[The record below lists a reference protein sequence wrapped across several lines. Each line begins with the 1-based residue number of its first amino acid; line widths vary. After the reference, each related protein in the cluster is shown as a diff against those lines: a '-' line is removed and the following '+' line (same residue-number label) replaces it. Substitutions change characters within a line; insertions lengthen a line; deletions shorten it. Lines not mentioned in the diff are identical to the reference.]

1 MKKIFLNFIIL
12 TLLTCCSAFANP
24 DNKNP
29 HEYCK
34 KQQEID
40 NMLNSRLHLTEE
52 QKKCLEENRALFR
65 TEMQKT
71 VKKMEFLRKEIKK
84 TYKLTKNKIEA
95 DIKTAPLKIELV
107 VLKQKADNIRM
118 QNRKNFEKI
127 LDSNQKIEFEKIKQE
142 FHEKRAQNKTR
153 ELN

>member
-1 MKKIFLNFIIL
+1 MKKILLNFIIL
-12 TLLTCCSAFANP
+12 TLLTCCSAFANMES
-24 DNKNP
+24 KNP
-29 HEYCK
+29 EDHCK

-52 QKKCLEENRALFR
+52 QKNYLEENRALYR
-65 TEMQKT
+65 KEMQKT

-84 TYKLTKNKIEA
+84 TYKLTVNKIEA
-95 DIKTAPLKIELV
+95 DIKTAPLKIELA
-107 VLKQKADNIRM
+107 VLKQKADNIRV

-142 FHEKRAQNKTR
+142 FHDKKAQEKSKETN
-153 ELN
+153 